1 MLRSSVNQD
10 SRTQRVRVWIAL
22 LTGAGALLSAGCAA
36 SSSTMTGGPTVI
48 FLDGAG
54 WAGSERGVRAGLRA
68 AGFQGNV
75 ESFAWTT
82 GLGSLPDHFL
92 VRHKQRK
99 AARLADHIRQ
109 RRARFP
115 NDDLHL
121 MGLSAGTAVIV
132 FALEQLPPDV
142 SVNNVVLFAPS
153 IVGDYD
159 LSNAMA
165 HVRGFLYA
173 TSSPHDGILK
183 GLRVNAD
190 GGTGQPA
197 GLYGL
202 RVPARVKRFDT
213 YTRVVNL
220 PWRPPYADLGWSG
233 SHTGATGRRFVQN
246 VIAPRVLSN
255 GPRPLNHPLAPAW
268 IAHWRESTP
277 GSAGR

>member
-10 SRTQRVRVWIAL
+10 SRNQRVRVGIAL
-22 LTGAGALLSAGCAA
+22 LTAAGALLSAGCAA

-115 NDDLHL
+115 NDELHL

-159 LSNAMA
+159 LSSAMA

-202 RVPARVKRFDT
+202 RVPARVERFDS

-255 GPRPLNHPLAPAW
+255 GPRPLNRPLAPAW

>member
-1 MLRSSVNQD
+1 MFPSSVNPV
-10 SRTQRVRVWIAL
+10 SRTHRVRVCIAFA
-22 LTGAGALLSAGCAA
+22 AGVGTLLSTGCAA
-36 SSSTMTGGPTVI
+36 SSSTMTGGPTVV
-48 FLDGAG
+48 FLDGSG
-54 WAGSERGVRAGLRA
+54 WAGSERGVREGLRA

-75 ESFAWTT
+75 EIFAWTT
-82 GLGSLPDHFL
+82 GLGSVPDHFL
-92 VRHKQRK
+92 VQHKRRK
-99 AARLADHIRQ
+99 AVRLAERIRQ

-132 FALEQLPPDV
+132 FALEELPPDV

-159 LSNAMA
+159 LSNAMT
-165 HVRGFLYA
+165 HVSGFLYA
-173 TSSPHDGILK
+173 TSSPHDGILI

-190 GGTGQPA
+190 GGSGQPA

-202 RVPARVKRFDT
+202 RVPSRVKRFDT
-213 YTRVVNL
+213 YARVVNL

-233 SHTGATGRRFVQN
+233 SHTGATGSRFVQK

-255 GPRPLNHPLAPAW
+255 GPRPLNRPLAPTW
-268 IAHWRESTP
+268 IAYWRESTP
-277 GSAGR
+277 AAAAR

>member
-1 MLRSSVNQD
+1 MFHSSVNPD
-10 SRTQRVRVWIAL
+10 SRTHQVRAWLAL
-22 LTGAGALLSAGCAA
+22 VVGVGGLLNSGCAA
-36 SSSTMTGGPTVI
+36 SSSTMKGGPTVV
-48 FLDGAG
+48 FLDGSG
-54 WAGSERGVRAGLRA
+54 WAGSERGVREGLRA

-75 ESFAWTT
+75 EVFAWTT
-82 GLGSLPDHFL
+82 GLGSVPDHFL
-92 VRHKQRK
+92 VRHKRRK
-99 AARLADHIRQ
+99 AVRLAERIRQ

-115 NDDLHL
+115 DDELHL

-132 FALEQLPPDV
+132 FALEQLPPGV

-159 LSNAMA
+159 LSSAMT

-173 TSSPHDGILK
+173 TSSPHDGILI

-202 RVPARVKRFDT
+202 RVPTRVKRFDT
-213 YTRVVNL
+213 YARVVNL

-233 SHTGATGRRFVQN
+233 SHTGATGRRFVQK

-255 GPRPLNHPLAPAW
+255 GPRPLNRPLAPAW

-277 GSAGR
+277 GTAGR